1 MPGGQRVR
9 FEWRD
14 KEPPLYWWV
23 LAVIFVL
30 TLFLWIGFDF
40 IVPQIGTRFPDSR
53 HLVAIP
59 IYGVTYYVQPWAAWF
74 RDSGGWIPG
83 SFFVALLLVE
93 FVRGY
98 YIPRAR

>member
-1 MPGGQRVR
+1 MPGAARVQ
-9 FEWRD
+9 FEWKD
-14 KEPPLYWWV
+14 KKAPLYWSI

-40 IVPQIGTRFPDSR
+40 IVPQIGTRFPDSH
-53 HLVAIP
+53 HLIAIP
-59 IYGVTYYVQPWAAWF
+59 IYGGTYYVQPWAAWF

-83 SFFVALLLVE
+83 SFFVALLLIE
-93 FVRGY
+93 FVKGY